1 MNTILKIFDNIGF
14 RFKLQNNQFHQDK
27 KISTFH
33 FLDKSHIGYSIP
45 YIARLVDSGLWEA
58 GVGVV
63 EFDSN
68 AIPNFPA
75 LKTCIFFT
83 KPEFFIAV

>member
-68 AIPNFPA
+68 GCLLYTSPSPRD
-75 LKTCIFFT
+75 
-83 KPEFFIAV
+83 